1 MKYLEERASAIQP
14 LESFHKL
21 VKSGKKLRVKLGV
34 DPTAP
39 DVTLGWYAIIRAL
52 RKFQEEGHTAVL
64 ILGEFTA
71 QVGDPSGKSE
81 TRTLLEE
88 SDVSENSKGVLPVI
102 KNILH
107 EDNLEI
113 VSNKDW
119 LSKLT
124 TSELVNLASSTTLAQ
139 MLERDDF
146 SKRFDNNNPISLME
160 FFYPM
165 FQGYDS
171 VAIKADIEIGGHDQ
185 LWNLMLG
192 REIQKF
198 YDLDPQV
205 AMTFPLLIGTDG
217 KKKMSQSLNNYI
229 SVSDKPE
236 DIFGKIMS
244 IPDEVMWDYFLMLTD
259 VPLNEI
265 DDMKKN
271 IDSGEN
277 PFEYYNLTREEFR
290 HDTSIA
296 ATHFI
301 VNLEKGKNQQQRQN
315 SDGETFADNVLGG
328 WIDCGTR
335 ACQTCMAPIG
345 SKKNEPT
352 EKGRTHVHG
361 SVQYLSH
368 RQDQA
373 VLGLLLYNY
382 THWKKNESTSVN
394 IQLVGGDSAKE
405 RSQYWWIGTTRNR
418 NGPFGGANTVA
429 DWRPNIKE
437 MKDGKH

>member
-146 SKRFDNNNPISLME
+146 SKRFENNNPISLME

-265 DDMKKN
+265 DEMKKN

-277 PFEYYNLTREEFR
+277 PFEYKKQLGQLIVQDIYSKDEASNALEVFQNITINKNIPEDIPIYDLNITGEVHLPKILTEQSI
-290 HDTSIA
+290 TSS
-296 ATHFI
+296 
-301 VNLEKGKNQQQRQN
+301 N
-315 SDGETFADNVLGG
+315 SEARRLITAGSFKIDGEKYTDLDVDFIKISGKTLQLG
-328 WIDCGTR
+328 
-335 ACQTCMAPIG
+335 
-345 SKKNEPT
+345 K
-352 EKGRTHVHG
+352 
-361 SVQYLSH
+361 
-368 RQDQA
+368 
-373 VLGLLLYNY
+373 
-382 THWKKNESTSVN
+382 
-394 IQLVGGDSAKE
+394 
-405 RSQYWWIGTTRNR
+405 RNFFIF
-418 NGPFGGANTVA
+418 N
-429 DWRPNIKE
+429 
-437 MKDGKH
+437 

>member
-14 LESFHKL
+14 IESFHEL
-21 VKSGKKLRVKLGV
+21 IKSGRRLRIKLGV

-81 TRTLLEE
+81 TRALLEE
-88 SDVSENSKGVLPVI
+88 SDVSKNSKGVLPVI
-102 KNILH
+102 KDILL

-146 SKRFDNNNPISLME
+146 SKRYENNNPISLME

-198 YDLDPQV
+198 YNLDPQV

-236 DIFGKIMS
+236 NIFGKIMS
-244 IPDEVMWDYFLMLTD
+244 IPDDVMWDYFLMLTD
-259 VPLNEI
+259 VPLNDI
-265 DDMKKN
+265 DEMKKN
-271 IDSGEN
+271 IDNGEN
-277 PFEYYNLTREEFR
+277 PFEYKKQLGQLIVQDIYSKDDSFYALEAFKNVTINKNIPVDIPTYNLNITGEVHMPKILTEQGIT
-290 HDTSIA
+290 TSNSEARRLITA
-296 ATHFI
+296 GSFKVDGAKYTDLDIDFSEISGKTLQLGKRNFFI
-301 VNLEKGKNQQQRQN
+301 FN
-315 SDGETFADNVLGG
+315 
-328 WIDCGTR
+328 
-335 ACQTCMAPIG
+335 
-345 SKKNEPT
+345 
-352 EKGRTHVHG
+352 
-361 SVQYLSH
+361 
-368 RQDQA
+368 
-373 VLGLLLYNY
+373 
-382 THWKKNESTSVN
+382 
-394 IQLVGGDSAKE
+394 
-405 RSQYWWIGTTRNR
+405 
-418 NGPFGGANTVA
+418 
-429 DWRPNIKE
+429 
-437 MKDGKH
+437 

>member
-265 DDMKKN
+265 DEMKKN

-277 PFEYYNLTREEFR
+277 PFEYKKQLGQLIVKDIYSKDEASNALEIFQNITINKNIPEDIPIYDLNITGEVHLPKILTEQSI
-290 HDTSIA
+290 TSS
-296 ATHFI
+296 
-301 VNLEKGKNQQQRQN
+301 N
-315 SDGETFADNVLGG
+315 SEARRLITAGSFKIDGEKYTDLDVDFNEISGKTLQLG
-328 WIDCGTR
+328 
-335 ACQTCMAPIG
+335 
-345 SKKNEPT
+345 K
-352 EKGRTHVHG
+352 
-361 SVQYLSH
+361 
-368 RQDQA
+368 
-373 VLGLLLYNY
+373 
-382 THWKKNESTSVN
+382 
-394 IQLVGGDSAKE
+394 
-405 RSQYWWIGTTRNR
+405 RNFFIF
-418 NGPFGGANTVA
+418 N
-429 DWRPNIKE
+429 
-437 MKDGKH
+437 

>member
-14 LESFHKL
+14 LESFHEL

-146 SKRFDNNNPISLME
+146 SKRFENNNPISLME

-171 VAIKADIEIGGHDQ
+171 VAIKSDIEIGGHDQ

-198 YDLDPQV
+198 YNLDPQV

-265 DDMKKN
+265 DEMKKN
-271 IDSGEN
+271 IDNGEN
-277 PFEYYNLTREEFR
+277 PFEYKKQLGQMIVQDIYSKDKASTALEAFQNLTINKNIPEDIPIYDLNIAGEV
-290 HDTSIA
+290 HVPKILTEQGITTS
-296 ATHFI
+296 
-301 VNLEKGKNQQQRQN
+301 N
-315 SDGETFADNVLGG
+315 SEARRLITAGSFKIDGEKYTDLDVDFSKISGKTLQLG
-328 WIDCGTR
+328 
-335 ACQTCMAPIG
+335 
-345 SKKNEPT
+345 K
-352 EKGRTHVHG
+352 
-361 SVQYLSH
+361 
-368 RQDQA
+368 
-373 VLGLLLYNY
+373 
-382 THWKKNESTSVN
+382 
-394 IQLVGGDSAKE
+394 
-405 RSQYWWIGTTRNR
+405 RNFFIF
-418 NGPFGGANTVA
+418 N
-429 DWRPNIKE
+429 
-437 MKDGKH
+437 